1 MSYRFELQRDWL
13 GGNLPPA
20 VFVML
25 NPSTADDQ
33 VDDPTIRKCVGFAT
47 RWGHT
52 GIRVANLYGWRATD
66 PRDLWSAADP
76 VGQMADWWLARHIG
90 HATGTGD
97 LEPGSRLVV
106 AWGVHARPERVARF
120 RQLLSGHEVWCLGIT
135 KDGQPRHPLL
145 VPYDTVLEPW
155 PTGSVAR
162 SALVEGGT
170 SRTTRRPPERA
181 ARSRGGM
188 SMPDRVQQLQ
198 ERWLG

>member
-97 LEPGSRLVV
+97 LEARVTACRGLGHPRPTRAGGSVPPAPQRARGLVPRHHEGRSASTPPVSAVRHGARAVADRLGCSV
-106 AWGVHARPERVARF
+106 
-120 RQLLSGHEVWCLGIT
+120 CLGRRQDV
-135 KDGQPRHPLL
+135 KD
-145 VPYDTVLEPW
+145 D
-155 PTGSVAR
+155 A
-162 SALVEGGT
+162 AA
-170 SRTTRRPPERA
+170 TRACRAIERRNVDA
-181 ARSRGGM
+181 
-188 SMPDRVQQLQ
+188 
-198 ERWLG
+198 